1 MIKLSSKYRVTVF
14 ACLALAFPA
23 IGQGTYSD
31 YQRAEQYIHFNVNKY
46 VRNVQVNPHWGEDG
60 FCFKNETADG
70 HVFNQV
76 SYRNGKQKPAFNHN
90 VLASLLSKETGE
102 QFRADSLPIL
112 ITKYDDNTVSFI
124 LKDDLFTFNTK
135 RNELNKVDNLDKVKK
150 NESVSPNGK
159 WIVSVQGYNLWLT
172 SKETNEKFALTTDG
186 VERYDYATTFSWYA
200 VTDVEA
206 TPKYDPGIYINWSPD
221 SKKFVAYRMDRRNMK
236 RLYLYQSMPDSGMR
250 AKSWYYDRPLPGEN
264 TAKMLEYFIF
274 DIEKK
279 TQTPVAIDPFADFL
293 VNINPTW
300 FNNSEQVY
308 FSHFARG
315 YKSIQAY
322 IIDAKTG
329 KANRLLYEESE
340 TMVEYQMMFSQLT
353 PDNRYVIWASERD
366 GWNHLY
372 LYDVEKL
379 QLVRQLTKGEFVVR
393 SIEHVDSENIWFT
406 AGGREADRDPYYR
419 HLYKI
424 DFSGSEPVL
433 LTPENAEHE
442 VRIAPNGK
450 YFVDNASCIDMPTV
464 TNLRSMNNGEL
475 ISEVSRANIDDLL
488 ALGYRM
494 PETFTTKCRFGKTDI
509 YGAIFYPSNFDAN
522 RQYPVIDATY
532 TGPQAV
538 RTPKSFARGY
548 RNGEQPLAEVGFI
561 VITVDGLGSALRSK
575 EFHNFSYANLGDIG
589 SDDHIAAIK
598 QLAMERSYMDTTRVG
613 IYGHSAGGY
622 DAARALLIRPKFYK
636 VGVSSAGNHDFRMSK
651 AWWDEQYMG
660 LPGPHYI
667 EQSNLTWADK
677 LEGKL
682 LIFAGDMDQ
691 NVNPA
696 NTLRLAAE
704 FIKHNKDFDMFIY
717 PNADHDLYS
726 YPYIIRRR
734 WDYFVQHLL
743 GVTPPPNYEI
753 KK

>member
-1 MIKLSSKYRVTVF
+1 MIKISSKHWTTLIV
-14 ACLALAFPA
+14 CLALAYPV
-23 IGQGTYSD
+23 IGQGTYND
-31 YQRAEQYIHFNVNKY
+31 YQRAEQYIHYNVQKY
-46 VRNVQVNPHWGEDG
+46 VRNVEVSPHWGDEG
-60 FCFKNETADG
+60 FCFKEETPNG
-70 HVFNQV
+70 QIFNLV
-76 SYRNGKQKPAFNHN
+76 SYRNGKQKPAFNHA
-90 VLASLLSKETGE
+90 VLANLLTEKTGNK
-102 QFRADSLPIL
+102 FRPDSLPIS
-112 ITKYDDNTVSFI
+112 ISKFTDHNISFG
-124 LKDDLFTFNTK
+124 LNGESFTYNTK
-135 RNELNKVDNLDKVKK
+135 RKELSAVEKSSKAKK

-159 WIVSVQGYNLWLT
+159 LTVSIEGYNLWLT
-172 SKETNEKFALTTDG
+172 DSETGKKVALTDDG
-186 VERYDYATTFSWYA
+186 VERFDYATTASWYE
-200 VTDVEA
+200 VTNVEA
-206 TPKYDPGIYINWSPD
+206 TPKYDPEIYVNWSHD

-264 TAKMLEYFIF
+264 TTKMLEYFIF
-274 DIEKK
+274 DVEKN
-279 TQTPVAIDPFADFL
+279 TQTPIAIDPFADFL
-293 VNINPTW
+293 VNKNPVW
-300 FNNSEQVY
+300 FSNSEQIY
-308 FSHFARG
+308 FSHFTRG

-322 IIDAKTG
+322 IVEAKTG

-340 TMVEYQMMFSQLT
+340 TMVEYQMAFSQLT
-353 PDNRYVIWASERD
+353 PDNKYVIWASERD

-372 LYDVEKL
+372 LYDVEKM
-379 QLVRQLTKGEFVVR
+379 QLVRQLTKGNFVVR
-393 SIEHVDSENIWFT
+393 SIELVDNEHIWFT
-406 AGGREADRDPYYR
+406 AGGREANRDPYYR
-419 HLYKI
+419 HLYKT
-424 DFSGSEPVL
+424 DLNGSEPIL
-433 LTPENAEHE
+433 LTPEDAEHE

-450 YFVDNASCIDMPTV
+450 YFVDNASRIDMPTV
-464 TNLRSMNNGEL
+464 TNLRSMDNGKL
-475 ISEVSRANIDDLL
+475 IAEVSRANIDELL

-494 PETFTTKCRFGKTDI
+494 PETFKTKCRFGQTDT
-509 YGAIFYPSNFDAN
+509 YGAIFYPSNFDSGKL
-522 RQYPVIDATY
+522 YPVIDATY
-532 TGPQAV
+532 SGPQAV

-598 QLAMERSYMDTTRVG
+598 QLAQVRSYMDTTRVG

-622 DAARALLIRPKFYK
+622 DAARAMLIRPKFYK

-660 LPGPHYI
+660 LPGAHFI

-743 GVTPPPNYEI
+743 GVTPPKSYEI